1 DNITAAIPLVVDGT
15 ADPGSNVKIY
25 DGPVT
30 GTPIDQFTQSPTSNK
45 FQRSLNLAVGTH
57 SLTVVASDNYGDS
70 ATSAAVSITVDIN
83 GQFTGQFWVTQL
95 QLGSTEEKVLSAILG
110 SPEYFNRSPII
121 IGTPGTVPSNQTF
134 VAALYAQLLTHTPGS
149 AEINYWV
156 SQIPN
161 VGRAGVAYFLLLSSE
176 HRVAVIGSY
185 YQSLLKRQGS
195 AADISAWDKSGLDL
209 GFIRIL
215 FESS

>member
-1 DNITAAIPLVVDGT
+1 INVVAVPTTPTIVLDPAYDTGVQGDNITAAIPLVVDGT

-83 GQFTGQFWVTQL
+83 ALDPDRKYVRAL
-95 QLGSTEEKVLSAILG
+95 YSTILG
-110 SPEYFNRSPII
+110 R
-121 IGTPGTVPSNQTF
+121 PGNVP
-134 VAALYAQLLTHTPGS
+134 
-149 AEINYWV
+149 
-156 SQIPN
+156 
-161 VGRAGVAYFLLLSSE
+161 
-176 HRVAVIGSY
+176 
-185 YQSLLKRQGS
+185 
-195 AADISAWDKSGLDL
+195 
-209 GFIRIL
+209 
-215 FESS
+215 